1 MILLK
6 ISLNI
11 FLEKNRGNAMEN
23 VGFSEKNVP
32 ALKKQEKFQPVVEK
46 EKRILRIKDERKG
59 LVLSRGF
66 KKYERIERK
75 EEKWHRYKRYSV

>member
-1 MILLK
+1 
-6 ISLNI
+6 
-11 FLEKNRGNAMEN
+11 MEN
-23 VGFSEKNVP
+23 GGIFRKNAS
-32 ALKKQEKFQPVVEK
+32 ALKKTGKIQPVVEK
-46 EKRILRIKDERKG
+46 KERILRIKDERKG